1 MLGGLFNSLSGASD
15 SARQFILVRRG
26 LRELLNFPWG
36 QNTSW
41 TSLEKLSANFTFF
54 LRQVCALGFLP
65 FWGVK
70 QQTKDLICWAGVLWG
85 GLGDNGRAGD
95 MGRGTPA
102 LRGGTAARLGRSEAP
117 APPSPMWT
125 KACLHILWGLF
136 QDSGLKDH
144 FRTFTRHPG
153 IALGSSHKIRHPNS
167 PLSLMVQSSFL
178 SNLRDGVT

>member
-117 APPSPMWT
+117 APPCERRPVFISSE
-125 KACLHILWGLF
+125 
-136 QDSGLKDH
+136 DY
-144 FRTFTRHPG
+144 FRTQ
-153 IALGSSHKIRHPNS
+153 AWKIISGH
-167 PLSLMVQSSFL
+167 SLDTQE
-178 SNLRDGVT
+178 